1 MFLKDTYNKIAED
14 WHKDHESDTWWISGT
29 NKFISFLKKGDLVLD
44 VGCAGGRKS
53 KYLIEHGLRV
63 VGVDISEKFI
73 EIAKKEVL
81 EGEFHVLGLEDLD
94 KLEPIFDD
102 IFMQAVLLHLPKKEV
117 WPNFKKAVTKL
128 KTGGYLYVAVKE
140 KYPNGP
146 EEEIKDEN
154 DYGYSYQRFFSY
166 FTLDEILDYFH
177 QAGLEVIFSN
187 VSPIGKTNWIE
198 VIGKSIK

>member
-14 WHKDHESDTWWISGT
+14 WHKDHESDLWWMSGT
-29 NKFISFLKKGDLVLD
+29 DQFISFLKNGDLVLD
-44 VGCAGGRKS
+44 IGCAGGRKS

-73 EIAKKEVL
+73 EIAKKEVP
-81 EGEFHVLGLEDLD
+81 EAEFHVLGLEDLD
-94 KLEPIFDD
+94 KLDPVFDD
-102 IFMQAVLLHLPKKEV
+102 IFMQAVLLHIPKKEV
-117 WPNFKKAVTKL
+117 EKNFKKVITKL
-128 KTGGYLYVAVKE
+128 KAGGYLYVAVKE

-166 FTLDEILDYFH
+166 FT
-177 QAGLEVIFSN
+177 
-187 VSPIGKTNWIE
+187 
-198 VIGKSIK
+198 